1 MRGLIAV
8 LALALMLPAAG
19 QAKKP
24 DQAPAPG
31 GPRPMIELPVMSFN
45 FGDIYHQD
53 QYVHTFTVKNR
64 GTADLTIEDVK
75 PG

>member
-1 MRGLIAV
+1 V

-19 QAKKP
+19 LAQTP
-24 DQAPAPG
+24 NAPAAG
-31 GPRPMIELPVMSFN
+31 GKRPIIEIPVMTFA

-53 QYVHTFTVKNR
+53 QYIHAFVIKNR

>member
-1 MRGLIAV
+1 V

-19 QAKKP
+19 RAQAPK
-24 DQAPAPG
+24 APAPG
-31 GPRPMIELPVMSFN
+31 GPRPVIEIPVMTFA

-53 QYVHTFTVKNR
+53 QYVHAFVIKNR